1 MPTDA
6 TDVDAIA
13 RAAAEFENA
22 ASDLHKERATL
33 ARAEED
39 LAERAEAVERQRQ
52 EHAEAEAALDE
63 AERFQAALDEEFRTL
78 EEALQTDV
86 QHVLEQIRQTERDL
100 KAAQQAYAQ
109 HDRRARGEHDKVTA
123 ADRDV
128 LNERQSLADAVGQLF
143 DQATAFG
150 EFARPDLRPL
160 LSVGTAPG
168 WPDPAAWPDA
178 GRAGEDLAAR
188 LAGSQADQAGQQPT
202 RTPSPTRSRSS
213 GARSRPPPPRSS
225 TRSPSRPGAAARS
238 PRGR

>member
-100 KAAQQAYAQ
+100 KAAQQSYAQ
-109 HDRRARGEHDKVTA
+109 HDRRARDEHDKVTA

-128 LNERQSLADAVGQLF
+128 LNERQSLTDAVGQLF

-160 LSVGTAPG
+160 LSVGAALG
-168 WPDPAAWPDA
+168 WPDPAAWPDP
-178 GRAGEDLAAR
+178 GRVGEDLAAR
-188 LAGSQADQAGQQPT
+188 LGGATPADGEST
-202 RTPSPTRSRSS
+202 RTASPTRSRSS
-213 GARSRPPPPRSS
+213 GARSRPPSPRSS